1 MWLDRVT
8 PGMGELTGICLQLH
22 LLDVEVFPI
31 EEWPSCVRPGGFDFD
46 EEIVVVMR
54 CDIYCDNLP
63 MVEAVLD
70 YSDASSRGDVHLAPL
85 TLLCSVIRMQLLQR
99 GIGVR
104 LRRPDR
110 GRDAASIQ
118 YCDRL
123 ARGLRQAAW
132 RGLRRAEW
140 QAVQFPPALQTALRQ
155 AAEHL
160 MSFDAEHLARS
171 Q

>member
-1 MWLDRVT
+1 
-8 PGMGELTGICLQLH
+8 
-22 LLDVEVFPI
+22 
-31 EEWPSCVRPGGFDFD
+31 
-46 EEIVVVMR
+46 
-54 CDIYCDNLP
+54 

-85 TLLCSVIRMQLLQR
+85 TRLCFVMRMRLLQR
-99 GIGVR
+99 GIGVQ

-110 GRDAASIQ
+110 GRGAASIQ
-118 YCDRL
+118 HCDRL

-140 QAVQFPPALQTALRQ
+140 RAVQFPPALQTALRQ